1 MLHRIYCLPIE
12 DTVLIALFVCLAWT
26 LTGGV
31 LWSRAPWGRRLW
43 RAGCGV
49 LAAVWLCVVLYTTLL
64 SRAPGVYEAH
74 LVPLFQLRQALFCGK
89 RELLRSA
96 WMNVLLFIPGGLTV
110 PELLPLGWTP
120 RRRVWLGLL
129 TLGLLSV
136 GIELLQFHWSLGQ
149 AETDDCLANTLGA
162 TLGLLVFRL
171 RMWTAACESHKNAG
185 LLDRQ

>member
-74 LVPLFQLRQALFCGK
+74 LVPLFQ
-89 RELLRSA
+89 
-96 WMNVLLFIPGGLTV
+96 
-110 PELLPLGWTP
+110 
-120 RRRVWLGLL
+120 
-129 TLGLLSV
+129 
-136 GIELLQFHWSLGQ
+136 
-149 AETDDCLANTLGA
+149 
-162 TLGLLVFRL
+162 
-171 RMWTAACESHKNAG
+171 
-185 LLDRQ
+185 